1 MNHNGYS
8 LTNRIK
14 KLIRPY
20 APRVL
25 AAVFFSLLVS
35 GLNGT
40 IAWLVKPAMDYIFV
54 EKRYE
59 YIAFLPLGLLLL
71 YIFRGGASF
80 IQSYLMRTAG
90 FRLVRDLRNSFFSRM
105 VYLPVTAVSR
115 QTSGDMVSRL
125 MNDIGML
132 SAILSDSFRSFLVQI
147 PSIIVLIGVALY
159 RKWDLA
165 VLSFL
170 LLPFITYGTRVLSKY
185 VRKRRKKVQ
194 RYLAKLTHRMSETAT
209 GIKVIKIFGMEDHK
223 IQQFL
228 RENQNA
234 YRQFSR
240 VVKLKEGT
248 KFLIDLC
255 SGLSVAIIL
264 GYGATLV
271 VKGEMTSG
279 DFFSVL
285 TAIVMAFTPLKK
297 LGGAYSTFQESV
309 GVLERVDRFLELEPE
324 KGGSIK
330 TPPLERELL
339 FQNCSFSYDG
349 RNEIL
354 RQIDLSIPKGSVV
367 ALVGP
372 SGAGKSTLVDLIP
385 RFISP
390 TSGRILWDDIDLQD
404 LELKSLRRQIAVVS
418 QDIVLFSDTIRENI
432 LAGRPDCTDDEII
445 RAARLAH
452 AHEFIMEL
460 PDGYDTVLDERG
472 LNLSGGQRQRIAFA
486 RAILK
491 DAPVFIL
498 DEATSSLDT
507 VSEQAVQRALK
518 NVVKERTT
526 IIVAH
531 RLSTIQNADKIV
543 VMDRGRI
550 LASGTHEE
558 LMKDSSLY
566 QDLYNTT
573 AASPDSGTRIDARY

>member
-1 MNHNGYS
+1 MVNDSGYS
-8 LTNRIK
+8 LFARIRE
-14 KLIRPY
+14 LVSPY
-20 APRVL
+20 APRVMV
-25 AAVFFSLLVS
+25 AVAFSLIVS
-35 GLNGT
+35 GMNGA

-59 YIAFLPLGLLLL
+59 YIVFLPIGLLLV

-105 VYLPVTAVSR
+105 VCLPVTAITR

-125 MNDIGML
+125 MNDIGIL
-132 SAILSDSFRSFLVQI
+132 SAILSDSFRTFLVQI
-147 PSIIVLIGVALY
+147 PSIMVLIGVALY

-165 VLSFL
+165 VLSFV
-170 LLPFITYGTRVLSKY
+170 LLPFITYGTRILSKY
-185 VRKRRKKVQ
+185 VKRRRKKVQ
-194 RYLAKLTHRMSETAT
+194 RFLAKLTHRMSETAS
-209 GIKVIKIFGMEDHK
+209 GIKVVKVFGMENVK
-223 IQQFL
+223 IQQFI

-279 DFFSVL
+279 GFFSVL

-324 KGGSIK
+324 KGGDIQ
-330 TPPLERELL
+330 TLPLKKEISFER
-339 FQNCSFSYDG
+339 CSFSYDG
-349 RNEIL
+349 RNDIIRDMDL
-354 RQIDLSIPKGSVV
+354 RIPQGSMV

-390 TSGRILWDDIDLQD
+390 TAGRITWDGTNLED

-432 LAGRPDCTDDEII
+432 AAGNPDADNEEII
-445 RAARLAH
+445 QAAKLAH
-452 AHEFIMEL
+452 AHEFILEL
-460 PDGYDTVLDERG
+460 PDGYDTMLDERG

-491 DAPVFIL
+491 DAPVLIL

-507 VSEQAVQRALK
+507 VSEQAVQKALR
-518 NVVKERTT
+518 NVVKQRTT
-526 IIVAH
+526 IVVAH
-531 RLSTIQNADKIV
+531 RLSTIQNADTII
-543 VMDRGRI
+543 VMDDGRI
-550 LASGTHEE
+550 KASGTHEE
-558 LMKDSSLY
+558 LMHESRLY
-566 QDLYNTT
+566 QELYSSNGM
-573 AASPDSGTRIDARY
+573 A

>member
-1 MNHNGYS
+1 MKQSKPTKDPLKQDEYS
-8 LTNRIK
+8 LRNRLT

-20 APRVL
+20 APRVMV
-25 AAVFFSLLVS
+25 AVFFSLLVS
-35 GLNGT
+35 ALNGA

-54 EKRYE
+54 DKRYE
-59 YIAFLPLGLLLL
+59 YIVFLPVGLLLL
-71 YIFRGGASF
+71 YVFRGGSSF

-90 FRLVRDLRNSFFSRM
+90 FRLVRDLRNTFFSKM
-105 VYLPVTAVSR
+105 VYLPVTVIGR

-132 SAILSDSFRSFLVQI
+132 SAILSDSFRTFLVQV
-147 PSIIVLIGVALY
+147 PSIIVLTGVALY

-170 LLPFITYGTRVLSKY
+170 LLPFITLGTRILSKY
-185 VRKRRKKVQ
+185 VKKRRKKVQ
-194 RYLAKLTHRMSETAT
+194 QYLAKLTHRMSETVS
-209 GIKVIKIFGMEDHK
+209 GIKVVKVFGMENRK
-223 IQQFL
+223 IEQFFK
-228 RENQNA
+228 ENHNS

-255 SGLSVAIIL
+255 SGFSVAIIL

-297 LGGAYSTFQESV
+297 LGSAYSTFQESV

-324 KGGSIK
+324 KGGAVK
-330 TPPLERELL
+330 AQPLEKEIL
-339 FQNCSFSYDG
+339 FKNCCFSYDR

-354 RQIDLSIPKGSVV
+354 KNINLTIPRGSVM

-390 TSGRILWDDIDLQD
+390 TSGSVLWDGTSLQD
-404 LELKSLRRQIAVVS
+404 MELKSLRSQIAVVS
-418 QDIVLFSDTIRENI
+418 QDIILFSDTIRENI
-432 LAGRPDCTDDEII
+432 AAGSPDASMEDII
-445 RAARLAH
+445 QAARQAYAH
-452 AHEFIMEL
+452 DFIMEL
-460 PDGYDTVLDERG
+460 PEGYDTVLDERG

-491 DAPVFIL
+491 NAPVLIL

-507 VSEQAVQRALK
+507 KSEQEVQRALK
-518 NVVKERTT
+518 NVVKKRTT
-526 IIVAH
+526 IVVAH
-531 RLSTIQNADKIV
+531 RLSTIRSADTIV
-543 VMDRGRI
+543 VMEQGEI
-550 LASGTHEE
+550 KAVGTHDE
-558 LMKDSSLY
+558 LMKGSKLY
-566 QDLYNTT
+566 LELYHGDQ
-573 AASPDSGTRIDARY
+573 AA

>member
-1 MNHNGYS
+1 MSKKDYH
-8 LTNRIK
+8 LKNRIME
-14 KLIRPY
+14 LIRPY
-20 APRVL
+20 APRVMV
-25 AAVFFSLLVS
+25 AVVFSLMVS
-35 GLNGT
+35 GLNGA

-59 YIAFLPLGLLLL
+59 YIIYLPVGLLLL
-71 YIFRGGASF
+71 YICRGGASF

-90 FRLVRDLRNSFFSRM
+90 FRLVRDLRNSFFSKM
-105 VYLPVTAVSR
+105 VYLPVTAITR

-125 MNDIGML
+125 MNDIGIL
-132 SAILSDSFRSFLVQI
+132 SAILSDSFRTFLVQI

-165 VLSFL
+165 VLSFV

-194 RYLAKLTHRMSETAT
+194 RYLAKLTHRMSETAS
-209 GIKVIKIFGMEDHK
+209 GIKVVKVFGMEDRK
-223 IQQFL
+223 IAQFIK
-228 RENQNA
+228 ENHNA

-297 LGGAYSTFQESV
+297 LGGAYSTLQESV

-324 KGGSIK
+324 KGGDVEA
-330 TPPLERELL
+330 PLLKREILFER
-339 FQNCSFSYDG
+339 CSFSYDG

-354 RQIDLSIPKGSVV
+354 KEIDLSIPCGSVV

-372 SGAGKSTLVDLIP
+372 SGAGKSTMVDLIP

-390 TSGRILWDDIDLQD
+390 TSGHILWDGIDLQE
-404 LELKSLRRQIAVVS
+404 LELKSLRKQIAVVS

-432 LAGRPDCTDDEII
+432 AAGKPDATFEQIVE
-445 RAARLAH
+445 AARLAH
-452 AHEFIMEL
+452 AHEFIKEL

-491 DAPVFIL
+491 DAPVLIL

-507 VSEQAVQRALK
+507 VSEKAVQRALK

-526 IIVAH
+526 IVVAH
-531 RLSTIQNADKIV
+531 RLSTIQNADIIV
-543 VMDRGRI
+543 VMDQGRI
-550 LASGTHEE
+550 KESGTHQE
-558 LMKDSSLY
+558 LMERSSLY
-566 QDLYNTT
+566 QDLYR
-573 AASPDSGTRIDARY
+573 SHQGG

>member
-1 MNHNGYS
+1 LDREGYS
-8 LTNRIK
+8 LKNRIVD
-14 KLIRPY
+14 LIRPY
-20 APRVL
+20 APRVTV
-25 AAVFFSLLVS
+25 AVVFSLMVS
-35 GLNGT
+35 GLNGA

-59 YIAFLPLGLLLL
+59 YIVFLPVGLLLL
-71 YIFRGGASF
+71 YVFRGGASF

-90 FRLVRDLRNSFFSRM
+90 FRLVRDLRNSFFSKM
-105 VYLPVTAVSR
+105 VYLPVAAVSR

-125 MNDIGML
+125 MNDIGLL
-132 SAILSDSFRSFLVQI
+132 SAILSDSFRTFLVQI

-159 RKWDLA
+159 RRWDLA

-194 RYLAKLTHRMSETAT
+194 RYLAKLTHRMSETAS
-209 GIKVIKIFGMEDHK
+209 GIKVIKVFGMEERK
-223 IQQFL
+223 ITQFIK
-228 RENQNA
+228 ENHNA

-264 GYGATLV
+264 GYGATFV
-271 VKGEMTSG
+271 VRGEMTSG

-297 LGGAYSTFQESV
+297 LGGAYSTFQESI
-309 GVLERVDRFLELEPE
+309 GVLERVDRFLDLEPE
-324 KGGSIK
+324 KGGHIQADPLQSSI
-330 TPPLERELL
+330 L
-339 FQNCSFSYDG
+339 FENCSFSYDG
-349 RNEIL
+349 KNEIL
-354 RQIDLSIPKGSVV
+354 KAIDLVIPKGKVV
-367 ALVGP
+367 AIVGP

-390 TSGRILWDDIDLQD
+390 TTGRILWDGVDLQD

-432 LAGRPDCTDDEII
+432 AAGYPDATDEQII
-445 RAARLAH
+445 EAAKLAH

-460 PDGYDTVLDERG
+460 PDGYDTLLDERG

-486 RAILK
+486 RALLK
-491 DAPVFIL
+491 DAPVLIL

-507 VSEQAVQRALK
+507 VSEQEVQKAFI
-518 NVVKERTT
+518 NVVRQRTT
-526 IIVAH
+526 IVVAH
-531 RLSTIQNADKIV
+531 RLSTIQNADKIM
-543 VMDRGRI
+543 VMDQGQI
-550 LASGTHEE
+550 KASGTHEE
-558 LMKDSSLY
+558 LMELSPLYRELY
-566 QDLYNTT
+566 QSIPGSK
-573 AASPDSGTRIDARY
+573 AS

>member
-1 MNHNGYS
+1 MEQVEYS
-8 LTNRIK
+8 LKKRIT

-20 APRVL
+20 APRVMV
-25 AAVFFSLLVS
+25 AVAFSLIVS
-35 GLNGT
+35 GMNGA

-59 YIAFLPLGLLLL
+59 YIVFLPIGLLLV

-105 VYLPVTAVSR
+105 VCLPVTAITR

-125 MNDIGML
+125 MNDIGIL
-132 SAILSDSFRSFLVQI
+132 SAILSDSFRTFLVQI

-159 RKWDLA
+159 RRWDLA
-165 VLSFL
+165 VLSFV
-170 LLPFITYGTRVLSKY
+170 LLPFIAYGTRVLSKY
-185 VRKRRKKVQ
+185 VKRRRKKVQ
-194 RYLAKLTHRMSETAT
+194 RFLSKLTHRMSETAS
-209 GIKVIKIFGMEDHK
+209 GIKVVKVFGMEDRK
-223 IQQFL
+223 IQQFI

-264 GYGATLV
+264 EYGATLV

-279 DFFSVL
+279 GFFSVL

-309 GVLERVDRFLELEPE
+309 GVLERVDKFLELQPE
-324 KGGSIK
+324 RGGHIETNPLKKGIIF
-330 TPPLERELL
+330 ER
-339 FQNCSFSYDG
+339 CSFSYDG
-349 RNEIL
+349 RNEIIRDINL
-354 RQIDLSIPKGSVV
+354 GISRGSMV

-390 TSGRILWDDIDLQD
+390 TAGRIVWDGTDLKD
-404 LELKSLRRQIAVVS
+404 LELKSLRKQIAVVS
-418 QDIVLFSDTIRENI
+418 QDIVLFSDTVRENI
-432 LAGRPDCTDDEII
+432 SAGNPEATDEEII

-452 AHEFIMEL
+452 AHEFILEL
-460 PDGYDTVLDERG
+460 PDGYSTILDERG

-491 DAPVFIL
+491 DAPVLIL

-507 VSEQAVQRALK
+507 VSEQAVQKALR
-518 NVVKERTT
+518 NVVKQRTT
-526 IIVAH
+526 IVVAH
-531 RLSTIQNADKIV
+531 RLSTVRNADTII
-543 VMDRGRI
+543 VMDDGRI
-550 LASGTHEE
+550 KASGTHEE
-558 LMKDSSLY
+558 LMHKSRLY
-566 QDLYNTT
+566 QELYSSNEMV
-573 AASPDSGTRIDARY
+573 

>member
-1 MNHNGYS
+1 MDDSGYS
-8 LTNRIK
+8 LLARIRE
-14 KLIRPY
+14 LVRPY
-20 APRVL
+20 APRVV
-25 AAVFFSLLVS
+25 AAVVFSLIVS
-35 GLNGT
+35 GLNGA

-54 EKRYE
+54 DKRYE
-59 YIAFLPLGLLLL
+59 YIVFLPIGLLLL
-71 YIFRGGASF
+71 YVFRGGASF

-90 FRLVRDLRNSFFSRM
+90 FKLVCDLRNRFFSRM
-105 VYLPVTAVSR
+105 VYLPVSAIAR

-132 SAILSDSFRSFLVQI
+132 SGILSDSFRTFLVQV

-159 RKWDLA
+159 RRWDLA
-165 VLSFL
+165 MLSFV

-185 VRKRRKKVQ
+185 VKRRRKKVQ
-194 RYLAKLTHRMSETAT
+194 RLLAKLTQRMSETAS
-209 GIKVIKIFGMEDHK
+209 GIKVIKIFGMEDRK
-223 IQQFL
+223 IQQFA
-228 RENQNA
+228 RENRNA

-309 GVLERVDRFLELEPE
+309 GVLERVDMFLNKEPE
-324 KGGSIK
+324 RGGGIK
-330 TPPLERELL
+330 ALPLESGIR
-339 FQNCSFSYDG
+339 FDSCWFTYDSG
-349 RNEIL
+349 AEVLKDINL
-354 RQIDLSIPKGSVV
+354 WIPRGGVV
-367 ALVGP
+367 AIVGP

-390 TSGRILWDDIDLQD
+390 SRGRISWDSNDLQE
-404 LELKSLRRQIAVVS
+404 LELKSLRQQIAVVS
-418 QDIVLFSDTIRENI
+418 QDVILFSDTIRENI
-432 LAGRPDCTDDEII
+432 AAGRPDASDEEIT

-460 PDGYDTVLDERG
+460 PEGYDTVLDERG

-491 DAPVFIL
+491 DAPVLIL

-507 VSEQAVQRALK
+507 VSEQAVQKALK
-518 NVVKERTT
+518 NVVQERTT
-526 IIVAH
+526 IVVAH
-531 RLSTIQNADKIV
+531 RLSTIQNADTII
-543 VMDRGRI
+543 VMDQGRI
-550 LASGTHEE
+550 VASGTHDE
-558 LMKDSSLY
+558 LLRSSSLY
-566 QDLYNTT
+566 QELYTT
-573 AASPDSGTRIDARY
+573 NMSAAKHGKVVNA